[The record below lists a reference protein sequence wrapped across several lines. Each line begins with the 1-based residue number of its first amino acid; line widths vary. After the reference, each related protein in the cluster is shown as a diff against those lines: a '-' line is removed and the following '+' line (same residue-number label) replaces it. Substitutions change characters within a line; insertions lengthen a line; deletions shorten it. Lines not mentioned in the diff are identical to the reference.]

1 MSITNKRR
9 PMAIA
14 LGTTLGAAFA
24 IGGAAQASS
33 LFVASDLTAG
43 YMVASIG
50 DKAGEHACGEGG
62 CGADMK
68 AKPTAAPAT
77 KEAEHKCGADMKA
90 TDKAAA
96 DKAKPADQKPK

>member
-1 MSITNKRR
+1 MSIINKRK
-9 PMAIA
+9 PLVAA
-14 LGTTLGAAFA
+14 LGAAFA

-33 LFVASDLTAG
+33 LFVASDLSAG

-68 AKPTAAPAT
+68 ATPTSTKDAAQKNSA
-77 KEAEHKCGADMKA
+77 EAKA
-90 TDKAAA
+90 AASKAAA
-96 DKAKPADQKPK
+96 DKAKASESKPK